1 MEHVIA
7 VHRVVIL
14 LFTLFCIVNA
24 GPCATS
30 KEKNSVISDACGPCN
45 ENFKVH
51 YDDDFAADIDTQIIS
66 GNSVAQLSLEN
77 VCSNSNL
84 FCFPSTLP
92 GFLAEEKIADSADL
106 KDSKLQFDD
115 TLSIASTH
123 GKGNATWTSSFDSF
137 KLLNGRVVS
146 CSLNSLVGAHNSSCH
161 QSNSC
166 DQDDITSCRGT
177 LLDRRTPG
185 IENSAKI
192 KSDISDGG
200 SLQLDISP
208 PLLDWGQKYLYVPS
222 LAFLTVRNT
231 HSDNILNVYE
241 PYSTSSQFYP
251 CNSSE
256 MTLGPG
262 EAASVCF
269 VFLPTYLGLSSAQ
282 LILQTSFGGF
292 LIQARGFANESPY
305 GIQPLLDLD
314 NSSGRRLRKNL
325 SFFNPFEE
333 TLYVEEVIA
342 WISFSSGST
351 SHLAKAICSINSL
364 QDHAEISDP
373 SVQNWVG
380 KKLNQVD
387 IPEIVMRPHR
397 KWEVA
402 PHSTE
407 IIVEL
412 DFQHSQGKIFGALCM
427 QVLRSSVEKADVIM
441 VPLEAEVG
449 ITSTYNN
456 LRNPV
461 SVSLEALWPCDG
473 SGTVLAALSLRY
485 DVPYLLKVV
494 KISAVGENAQSF
506 QFKYVEGLLIFPGT
520 VTQVASVTYAPL
532 VNQSHKLGS
541 EVPNISI
548 NCKVLVMTNDSSN
561 PQIEVPCSDII
572 SICSSHSSDSYVV
585 DTDSDTQPRS
595 QLKALEMAHADELVL
610 LNWRSQGSSRDM
622 SVLEEHEVLFP
633 MVEIGTHHSQ
643 WITVKNPSH
652 LPVVM
657 QLILNSGEIIDECRD
672 LNGILQPS
680 LVHSKDTTPTRYGF
694 SIADS
699 AVTEAYV
706 HPYGRATFG
715 PILFQPSSRC
725 WWRSSALVRNN
736 LSGVEWLSLQG
747 FGGSLSLVLFEG
759 SDPVHRIEFDFNI
772 PSSLDLSPPGML
784 NANNSSAC
792 PRPYLKEFYA
802 KNTGDLLVEVSK
814 IEISGARCELDGFLV
829 HTCKGFALQPNESK
843 KLIISHQTDFS
854 AAIIQRDLQLALP
867 TGILVIPMK
876 ASLPMSMLNV
886 CKRSLLWMRVKK
898 SWLLVI
904 FASSLMFILISCI
917 HPQVLSFYPQNLLFR
932 GRKCSIASLSHQ
944 GKYSSWYY
952 NHRDSNKFT
961 LPAKISGFLRL
972 LGREALV
979 SESGARCSDGQFI
992 EAEQGET
999 VGSVNLAADYPSQ
1012 KRCLV
1017 NPQKETTSRLS
1028 FLSNS
1033 VALENS
1039 AMQDVSEP
1047 EKLTVK
1053 VGKDKGK
1060 RRRKKKS
1067 STAGL
1072 TGQPEVSSSQSG
1084 NSTPSSP
1091 LSPVISFNSRRSC
1104 SKSPD
1109 VDPFLEVRSPFANRR
1124 HKKIPCTE
1132 MSSKLNML
1140 DPIGS
1145 VKYGNN
1151 SSSSNSKAK
1160 SPTPS
1165 PTPRQIATPV
1175 LLPSATFPSTGKSSP
1190 SMFRASPHLAST
1202 SPIAP
1207 HARAP
1212 GSKLGDQRSVGTR
1225 DEKKNEDNFKY
1236 DIWGDHLFGLQLME
1250 KSGEVYTKSR
1260 FATKSDS
1267 RFASTSESRFASKS
1281 DSNSFF
1287 LRGPQIIVPNS
1298 QVEIGRAH
1306 V

>member
-1 MEHVIA
+1 MDLVVELWYSIIYWFMIKAPKFQTLPPSDHHRGFMGHVKP
-7 VHRVVIL
+7 VHRVFIL

-24 GPCATS
+24 GSCATS
-30 KEKNSVISDACGPCN
+30 KEKDSVKCDACGPYN

-51 YDDDFAADIDTQIIS
+51 YDDDFAADVNAQILS

-92 GFLAEEKIADSADL
+92 GFLSEEKIADSVDL
-106 KDSKLQFDD
+106 KDSKLYFDD
-115 TLSIASTH
+115 TLSIASAH
-123 GKGNATWTSSFDSF
+123 GNGNATWASSFDSF

-146 CSLNSLVGAHNSSCH
+146 CSLNSLVGAHDGSCH
-161 QSNSC
+161 QSNLF

-177 LLDRRTPG
+177 LLDRRSPG

-192 KSDISDGG
+192 KSDFSDGG
-200 SLQLDISP
+200 SLQVEINP
-208 PLLDWGQKYLYVPS
+208 PMLDWGEQYLYKPS
-222 LAFLTVRNT
+222 LAFLTVTNT
-231 HSDNILNVYE
+231 HSDKNLNVYE

-251 CNSSE
+251 CNFSE
-256 MTLGPG
+256 MTLEPG
-262 EAASVCF
+262 EAASVCV
-269 VFLPTYLGLSSAQ
+269 VFLPKNLGMSSAQ
-282 LILQTSFGGF
+282 FILQTSFGGF
-292 LIQARGFANESPY
+292 LVQARGFANESPY
-305 GIQPLLDLD
+305 GLEPMLDLD
-314 NSSGRRLRKNL
+314 DSSGRKLRKNL

-342 WISFSSGST
+342 WISYNIGST
-351 SHLAKAICSINSL
+351 SHLAQAICRINSL

-373 SVQNWVG
+373 SVQKWVG
-380 KKLNQVD
+380 KKLSQVD
-387 IPEIVMRPHR
+387 MPGVVMRPHR
-397 KWEVA
+397 KWEIA
-402 PHSTE
+402 PQSTE
-407 IIVEL
+407 IIVDL

-427 QVLRSSVEKADVIM
+427 QVLRSSVEKADIIM
-441 VPLEAEVG
+441 VPLEAEVS
-449 ITSTYNN
+449 ITSTYTD
-456 LRNPV
+456 LTNPI
-461 SVSLEALWPCDG
+461 SVSLDALLPCDD
-473 SGTVLAALSLRY
+473 SGTVFAALSLRY

-494 KISAVGENAQSF
+494 KISAFGENAQSL
-506 QFKYVEGLLIFPGT
+506 QVKYVEGLIIFPGT
-520 VTQVASVTYAPL
+520 VTQI
-532 VNQSHKLGS
+532 K
-541 EVPNISI
+541 
-548 NCKVLVMTNDSSN
+548 
-561 PQIEVPCSDII
+561 VPCSDII
-572 SICSSHSSDSYVV
+572 HICSSHSSDYFPEDVR
-585 DTDSDTQPRS
+585 TDSDIQSRS
-595 QLKALEMAHADELVL
+595 LVKALEMAQADELVL
-610 LNWRSQGSSRDM
+610 LNWRSQGSSEDM

-643 WITVKNPSH
+643 WITLKNPSH

-657 QLILNSGEIIDECRD
+657 QLILNSGEVIDECRD
-672 LNGILQPS
+672 SNGILQHS
-680 LVHSKDTTPTRYGF
+680 VVHNKDITPKRYGF

-725 WWRSSALVRNN
+725 WWRSSALIRNN

-747 FGGSLSLVLFEG
+747 FGGSLSLALFEG

-772 PSSLDLSPPGML
+772 PLSLNRSSPDML
-784 NANNSSAC
+784 NTKNNSTC
-792 PRPYLKEFYA
+792 PQPYVKEFYA

-843 KLIISHQTDFS
+843 KLVISHETDFS
-854 AAIIQRDLQLALP
+854 AAIIQRDLQLTLP

-886 CKRSLLWMRVKK
+886 CKKSLLRMRVKR

-904 FASSLMFILISCI
+904 FASSLMFILISRIC
-917 HPQVLSFYPQNLLFR
+917 PQVLSFYPQSLLFS
-932 GRKCSIASLSHQ
+932 GRKCSIAPISHQ
-944 GKYSSWYY
+944 GEFSFWHC
-952 NHRDSNKFT
+952 NRRESNKFT
-961 LPAKISGFLRL
+961 LPATLSGFLRFS
-972 LGREALV
+972 REALV
-979 SESGARCSDGQFI
+979 SESGARCSEGQFI
-992 EAEQGET
+992 EPELEKTDG
-999 VGSVNLAADYPSQ
+999 VNLVSSNLSQ

-1017 NPQKETTSRLS
+1017 NPRKETTLRLS
-1028 FLSNS
+1028 SLSKS

-1047 EKLTVK
+1047 EKLTVR

-1072 TGQPEVSSSQSG
+1072 TGQPEFSSSQSG

-1091 LSPVISFNSRRSC
+1091 LSPVISFNSRKSC

-1109 VDPFLEVRSPFANRR
+1109 VDPSPEVRSPFTNVRP
-1124 HKKIPCTE
+1124 KKNPCME
-1132 MSSKLNML
+1132 KSLKLNML

-1151 SSSSNSKAK
+1151 SSSSNSIVK

-1165 PTPRQIATPV
+1165 PTPRRIAKPV

-1190 SMFRASPHLAST
+1190 SMFSAPPFLAST

-1212 GSKLGDQRSVGTR
+1212 GPKFGDQRSVGTQS
-1225 DEKKNEDNFKY
+1225 EKTSDDKFKY
-1236 DIWGDHLFGLQLME
+1236 DIWGDHLFGLQRMD

-1260 FATKSDS
+1260 FATKS
-1267 RFASTSESRFASKS
+1267 ESRFASSSESGFASES

-1287 LRGPQIIVPNS
+1287 VRGPQIILPNP
-1298 QVEIGRAH
+1298 QVVGSYKKG
-1306 V
+1306 